1 MYVRTIALTT
11 LLFGAASVA
20 HAETYIEIWNPPEAR
35 AHPPVPRVSR
45 STRSNAGA
53 SVPRLAKRVTE
64 PTLPG
69 ESASTSAQAL
79 AQSSKKHGV
88 PAIPMLPR
96 KIGPDGRV
104 LQV

>member
-1 MYVRTIALTT
+1 MHVRTLALTT

-35 AHPPVPRVSR
+35 AHPPVPRGGR
-45 STRSNAGA
+45 SHAGA
-53 SVPRLAKRVTE
+53 SVPRLAKRVTA

-69 ESASTSAQAL
+69 ESASTSAQVL
-79 AQSSKKHGV
+79 KKHGV
-88 PAIPMLPR
+88 PAAPMLPR

>member
-45 STRSNAGA
+45 STRSHAGV

-69 ESASTSAQAL
+69 ESAQAL
-79 AQSSKKHGV
+79 AQSPKKRGV

>member
-1 MYVRTIALTT
+1 MHVRTLALTT

-45 STRSNAGA
+45 STRSHAGV

-79 AQSSKKHGV
+79 KKHGV
-88 PAIPMLPR
+88 PAVPMLPR

>member
-1 MYVRTIALTT
+1 MHVRTLALTT

-35 AHPPVPRVSR
+35 AHPPVPRGGR
-45 STRSNAGA
+45 SHAGA

-79 AQSSKKHGV
+79 KKHGV
-88 PAIPMLPR
+88 PAVPMLPR

>member
-1 MYVRTIALTT
+1 MHVRTLALTT

-35 AHPPVPRVSR
+35 AHPPVPRGGR
-45 STRSNAGA
+45 SHAGA
-53 SVPRLAKRVTE
+53 SVPRLAKRVTA
-64 PTLPG
+64 PTLSG
-69 ESASTSAQAL
+69 ESASTSAQAS
-79 AQSSKKHGV
+79 AQSPKKHGV
-88 PAIPMLPR
+88 PAVPMLPR